1 MKQGILKQHALLP
14 VISCGFIEMVY
25 YIGVKVVLKTHTNL
39 ISHDR
44 AYLSFLHLAEQ
55 DDS

>member
-25 YIGVKVVLKTHTNL
+25 YIGVKVVLKTYTNL

-44 AYLSFLHLAEQ
+44 AYLSFLHPAEQ